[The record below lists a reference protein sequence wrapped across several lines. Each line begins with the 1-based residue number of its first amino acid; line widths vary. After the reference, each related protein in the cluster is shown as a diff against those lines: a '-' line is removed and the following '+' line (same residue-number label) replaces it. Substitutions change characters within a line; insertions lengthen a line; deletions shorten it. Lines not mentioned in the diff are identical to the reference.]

1 MKKLIILIFSI
12 FVYANEAQIALDLAK
27 VNEYLSKISACSN
40 NDFKGCDEANN
51 INKITYIKEAKDY
64 INDECKA
71 KNMAACYTISTFSD
85 DDYTIFNAL
94 RLACQNHFELAC
106 TKLILNYEQNSTKAL
121 KIIKAQC
128 DNENNQNSCY
138 ATARYYK
145 GFLDKEN
152 AIKYAH
158 IACNKNFFNA
168 CIFEASVHLENND
181 TKKAFNL
188 LEQTC
193 NKGYEEACFAGANAY
208 LNMGKFKLSK
218 KFLEKSCN
226 LGNQISCKKL
236 SGF

>member
-1 MKKLIILIFSI
+1 MKKLIIFIFSI
-12 FVYANEAQIALDLAK
+12 FVYANEAKIALDLAK
-27 VNEYLSKISACSN
+27 ASEYLSKISACSN
-40 NDFKGCDEANN
+40 NDFSGCDALDNLG
-51 INKITYIKEAKDY
+51 KITYINEVKSY
-64 INDECKA
+64 INEECKA

-106 TKLILNYEQNSTKAL
+106 TNLVLNYEKNSTKAL
-121 KIIKAQC
+121 KIIKSQC

-145 GFLDKEN
+145 AFLDKEN
-152 AIKYAH
+152 AIKYSH
-158 IACNKNFFNA
+158 IACNKGFYNA

-181 TKKAFNL
+181 AKRAFDI

-208 LNMGKFKLSK
+208 LSMGQFKLSK
-218 KFLEKSCN
+218 KYLEKSCK